1 MLYSRPSQSDP
12 LAVVM
17 GSGSVGGAE
26 PEGRWPPPRWGTDV
40 APSPTHLVLQRQ
52 FPLATA
58 KARQIELDAA
68 QD

>member
-1 MLYSRPSQSDP
+1 MAPAP
-12 LAVVM
+12 L
-17 GSGSVGGAE
+17 
-26 PEGRWPPPRWGTDV
+26 GTDV
-40 APSPTHLVLQRQ
+40 GPSPTHLVLQRQ